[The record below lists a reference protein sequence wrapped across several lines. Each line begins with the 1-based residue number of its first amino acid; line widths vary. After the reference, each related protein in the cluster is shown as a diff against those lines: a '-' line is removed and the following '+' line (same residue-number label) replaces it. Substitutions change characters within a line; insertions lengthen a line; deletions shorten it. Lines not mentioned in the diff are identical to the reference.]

1 MPLRLRKRT
10 LAGAQATARKKERV
24 LVGNAVR
31 YAMIGGGEGAF
42 IGPVHRTAAAIAG
55 NCTLVAGAFSSDP
68 ARARRSGKA
77 IGLPA
82 DRCYPSWRAM
92 IESERAL
99 PESERAE
106 FVAIVTPNHVHAPPT
121 IAALEAGFPVLCDK
135 PLADTLEA
143 ALSIAEAAKRT
154 GGLVGVTHTYTGYP
168 MVKQARDL
176 VVGGRFGS
184 VRRVMVRYTQGWLAR
199 AEDSVG
205 KQAEWRVDPAR
216 SGLAGAF
223 GDIGTHAFNLVEF
236 ITGERMTRLSAEIRA
251 AVPGRMLD
259 DDGAAMFHLEGGGR
273 GTLVASQICTGD
285 ANGLEISVWCE
296 EAGLHW
302 RQEQPNSLRV
312 APRGKPQEIWSPGVD
327 RSYVSES
334 AMAVTRLPSGH
345 PEGYLEA
352 FANIYRD
359 FAEAVRGRA
368 PERPSYASLAD
379 GIAGMRF
386 IQAAHD
392 SSAAGAAWV
401 NLRED
406 GE

>member
-1 MPLRLRKRT
+1 
-10 LAGAQATARKKERV
+10 
-24 LVGNAVR
+24 
-31 YAMIGGGEGAF
+31 MIGGGEGAF
-42 IGPVHRTAAAIAG
+42 IGPVHRIAAAIAG
-55 NCTLVAGAFSSDP
+55 NCRLVAGALSSDSE
-68 ARARRSGKA
+68 RARRSGEA
-77 IGLPA
+77 IGLP
-82 DRCYPSWRAM
+82 
-92 IESERAL
+92 SERTYSSYAEMIGRERGL
-99 PESERAE
+99 PEGERAE
-106 FVAIVTPNHVHAPPT
+106 FVAIVTPNHVHAPAL
-121 IAALEAGFPVLCDK
+121 IASLEAGFPVLCDK
-135 PLADTLEA
+135 PLTDTLDAALEVGEA
-143 ALSIAEAAKRT
+143 ARRT
-154 GGLVGVTHTYTGYP
+154 GGLVGITHTYTGYP
-168 MVKQARDL
+168 MVRQAREL
-176 VVGGRFGS
+176 VAGGRFGA
-184 VRRVMVRYTQGWLAR
+184 VRRVAVRYTQGWLAK

-223 GDIGTHAFNLVEF
+223 GDIGTHAFNLVEY
-236 ITGERMTRLSAEIRA
+236 ISGERMTRLSAEIRA
-251 AVPGRMLD
+251 AVPGRLLD

-312 APRGKPQEIWSPGVD
+312 APRGKPEEIWTPGGD
-327 RSYVSES
+327 RSYLGAA

-352 FANIYRD
+352 FGNIYRD

-368 PERPSYASLAD
+368 PEHPSYASLAD

-392 SSAAGAAWV
+392 SSAQGAAWV
-401 NLRED
+401 DLQ
-406 GE
+406 GENE

>member
-1 MPLRLRKRT
+1 MRDS
-10 LAGAQATARKKERV
+10 
-24 LVGNAVR
+24 VR
-31 YAMIGGGEGAF
+31 YAMVGGGEGAF

-55 NCTLVAGAFSSDP
+55 NCRLVAAALSSDP
-68 ARARRSGKA
+68 ERARRSGDA
-77 IGLPA
+77 IGLPP
-82 DRCYPSWRAM
+82 DRSY
-92 IESERAL
+92 ESFAAL
-99 PESERAE
+99 YAGEKARPEAERAE
-106 FVAIVTPNHVHAPPT
+106 FIAIVTPNHVHAPAA

-143 ALSIAEAAKRT
+143 ALAIRDAAQRT
-154 GGLVGVTHTYTGYP
+154 GGLVGITHTYTGYP

-176 VVGGRFGS
+176 VSGGGFGA
-184 VRRVMVRYTQGWLAR
+184 VRRVAVRYTQGWLAK

-236 ITGERMTRLSAEIRA
+236 ITGERMVRLSAEIRA
-251 AVPGRMLD
+251 AVAGRRLD
-259 DDGAAMFHLEGGGR
+259 DDGAALFRLSGGGR

-285 ANGLEISVWCE
+285 ANGLAISVWCE

-302 RQEQPNSLRV
+302 NQEQPNSLRV
-312 APRGKPQEIWSPGVD
+312 APRGKPEEIWTPGVD
-327 RSYVSES
+327 RKYPSAA
-334 AMAVTRLPSGH
+334 AMAATRLPSGH

-359 FAEAVRGRA
+359 FAQAVRAG
-368 PERPSYASLAD
+368 PPKEPSYASLDD

-386 IQAAHD
+386 IQAAYD
-392 SSAAGAAWV
+392 SSARDAAWI
-401 NLRED
+401 D
-406 GE
+406 MIGD

>member
-1 MPLRLRKRT
+1 MDP
-10 LAGAQATARKKERV
+10 
-24 LVGNAVR
+24 VR

-55 NCTLVAGAFSSDP
+55 NCRLVAGALSSD
-68 ARARRSGKA
+68 AERARRSGAA
-77 IGLPA
+77 IGLAPERSYSSYA
-82 DRCYPSWRAM
+82 EL
-92 IESERAL
+92 IERERAL
-99 PESERAE
+99 PAGERAE
-106 FVAIVTPNHVHAPPT
+106 FVAIVTPNHVHAPAA
-121 IAALEAGFPVLCDK
+121 IAALDAGLPVLCDK
-135 PLADTLEA
+135 PLTDSLAA
-143 ALSIAEAAKRT
+143 ALELAGVAGRT

-168 MVKQARDL
+168 MVRQARDL
-176 VVGGRFGS
+176 VAGGGLGA
-184 VRRVMVRYTQGWLAR
+184 VRRVSVRYTQGWLAK

-251 AVPGRMLD
+251 AVPGRRLD
-259 DDGAAMFHLEGGGR
+259 DDGAAMFHLSGGAR
-273 GTLVASQICTGD
+273 GTLVASQICSGD
-285 ANGLEISVWCE
+285 ANGLEISIWCE

-312 APRGKPQEIWSPGVD
+312 ARRGGPEEIWTPGAD
-327 RSYVSES
+327 RKYLGDA

-359 FAEAVRGRA
+359 FAEAVRGRV
-368 PERPSYASLAD
+368 PQSPSYASLDD

-386 IQAAHD
+386 IQTAYD
-392 SSAAGAAWV
+392 SSARGAAW
-401 NLRED
+401 LDLFE
-406 GE
+406 EAK

>member
-1 MPLRLRKRT
+1 MSDP
-10 LAGAQATARKKERV
+10 
-24 LVGNAVR
+24 VR

-55 NCTLVAGAFSSDP
+55 NCRLVAGALSGDP
-68 ARARRSGKA
+68 ERARRSA
-77 IGLPA
+77 EAVGLPPERGYA
-82 DRCYPSWRAM
+82 SYGEM
-92 IESERAL
+92 IEGEGRL
-99 PESERAE
+99 PPSERAE
-106 FVAIVTPNHVHAPPT
+106 FVAIVTPNHVHAPAA
-121 IAALEAGFPVLCDK
+121 IAALGAGLPVLCDK
-135 PLADTLEA
+135 PLADTLDA
-143 ALSIAEAAKRT
+143 ALAIAAAAEKS
-154 GGLVGVTHTYTGYP
+154 GGLVGITHTYTGYP
-168 MVKQARDL
+168 MVRQARAL
-176 VVGGRFGS
+176 IAEGGLGA
-184 VRRVMVRYTQGWLAR
+184 VRRVAVRYTQGWLAK
-199 AEDSVG
+199 AEDGVG

-236 ITGERMTRLSAEIRA
+236 ITGERMTRIAAEIRA
-251 AVPGRMLD
+251 ALPGRRLD
-259 DDGAAMFHLEGGGR
+259 DDGAALFHLEGGGR

-285 ANGLEISVWCE
+285 SNGLEISIWCE

-312 APRGKPQEIWSPGVD
+312 ARRGRPEEIWTPGGD
-327 RSYVSES
+327 RAYLDAS

-359 FAEAVRGRA
+359 FAEAVRGRV
-368 PERPSYASLAD
+368 PERPAYASLAE

-392 SSAAGAAWV
+392 SSARDGAWV
-401 NLRED
+401 DLQ
-406 GE
+406 GEVK

>member
-1 MPLRLRKRT
+1 MRDP
-10 LAGAQATARKKERV
+10 
-24 LVGNAVR
+24 VR

-55 NCTLVAGAFSSDP
+55 NCRLVAGAFSSDP
-68 ARARRSGKA
+68 ERARRSGEA
-77 IGLPA
+77 IGVERSY
-82 DRCYPSWRAM
+82 DSWQAM
-92 IESERAL
+92 LAGESAL
-99 PESERAE
+99 SDGERAE
-106 FVAIVTPNHVHAPPT
+106 FVAIVTPNHVHAPAA

-135 PLADTLEA
+135 PLTDTLA
-143 ALSIAEAAKRT
+143 AADAIAVTADRT

-168 MVKQARDL
+168 MVKQARAL
-176 VVGGRFGS
+176 VADGKLGA
-184 VRRVMVRYTQGWLAR
+184 VRRAAVKYTQGWLGK
-199 AEDSVG
+199 AEDTAG
-205 KQAEWRVDPAR
+205 KQAAWRVDPAR

-251 AVPGRMLD
+251 AVEGRQLD
-259 DDGAAMFHLEGGGR
+259 DDGAAMFHLSGGGR
-273 GTLVASQICTGD
+273 GTLVASQVCTGD

-302 RQEQPNSLRV
+302 RQEQPNALRV
-312 APRGKPQEIWSPGVD
+312 ARRGGPDEIWTPGGD
-327 RSYVSES
+327 RKYLGEA

-359 FAEAVRGRA
+359 FADAVRGQVPA
-368 PERPSYASLAD
+368 HPSYASLAD
-379 GIAGMRF
+379 GVAGMRF

-401 NLRED
+401 DL
-406 GE
+406 

>member
-1 MPLRLRKRT
+1 
-10 LAGAQATARKKERV
+10 
-24 LVGNAVR
+24 
-31 YAMIGGGEGAF
+31 MIGGGEGAF

-55 NCTLVAGAFSSDP
+55 NSRLVAGALSSDP
-68 ARARRSGKA
+68 ERARRSGEA
-77 IGLPA
+77 IGLEPGRSYA
-82 DRCYPSWRAM
+82 SYQAM
-92 IESERAL
+92 IEGERAL
-99 PESERAE
+99 PEGERAE
-106 FVAIVTPNHVHAPPT
+106 FVAIVTPNHVHAPAA
-121 IAALEAGFPVLCDK
+121 IAALEAGFPVLSDK
-135 PLADTLEA
+135 PLTDTLEA
-143 ALSIAEAAKRT
+143 ALAIADAARRT

-168 MVKQARDL
+168 MVKQARAL
-176 VVGGRFGS
+176 VSSGELGP
-184 VRRVMVRYTQGWLAR
+184 VRRVAVRYTQGWLAK

-251 AVPGRMLD
+251 AVPDRRLD
-259 DDGAAMFHLEGGGR
+259 DDGAAMFHLAGGAR

-312 APRGKPQEIWSPGVD
+312 ARRGRPEEVWTPGVD
-327 RSYVSES
+327 RSYLSTT
-334 AMAVTRLPSGH
+334 AMAAIRLPSGH

-359 FAEAVRGRA
+359 FAEAVRGRPSTA
-368 PERPSYASLAD
+368 PSYASLED

-386 IQAAHD
+386 IQAAYD
-392 SSAAGAAWV
+392 SSAKGAAWV
-401 NLRED
+401 DLNGD
-406 GE
+406 VK